1 MILEL
6 SRVGN
11 LGSESCRRKIG
22 GLSRFAE
29 TPRELAHEWTPGTA
43 AFRAIANPLDAR
55 YVENWE
61 TVHAV
66 LKARVTAATHKELL
80 ADWPADKVPPS
91 AKVLYEWLGRGE
103 CGAGGAAR
111 VRHAGRAVPVQVA
124 EPADRIRRLAPAAP
138 ALTRRR
144 REPRGR
150 LPRFTRLR
158 RARVGRVIPAG
169 FHSVV

>member
-91 AKVLYEWLGRGE
+91 AKVLYEWLGRGVS
-103 CGAGGAAR
+103 AGLV
-111 VRHAGRAVPVQVA
+111 VRHGYGTRA
-124 EPADRIRRLAPAAP
+124 EPFRFK
-138 ALTRRR
+138 
-144 REPRGR
+144 
-150 LPRFTRLR
+150 LPSQQIEYDDL
-158 RARVGRVIPAG
+158 PPLPPL
-169 FHSVV
+169 